1 MKSREITDYMD
12 LEAWPPNPYGL
23 KAVDIYELATACKE
37 RATDPERERALT
49 RCAVEA
55 AGAAYAAGFDA
66 GLRKAK
72 NDRRRAKQ
80 KRRENEP
87 AEKEKKEYGLYLR
100 YEDMNAEQ
108 AEDLLDYLKDSG
120 IRFTVTGKGRAIQ

>member
-1 MKSREITDYMD
+1 MKSRELTDYMD
-12 LEAWPPNPYGL
+12 RETWPGTPYGL
-23 KAVDIYELATACKE
+23 TAVDVYMLATACKE
-37 RATDPERERALT
+37 RATDPEREKALT
-49 RCAVEA
+49 RCAIEA
-55 AGAAYAAGFDA
+55 AGAAYAAGFEA
-66 GLRKAK
+66 GQRKAK

-100 YEDMNAEQ
+100 FEDMNAEQ
-108 AEDLLDYLKDSG
+108 AEDLLDYLKASG